1 MDTSK
6 NIDTNIVKYKGFDSI
21 YDTLNECEWVT
32 KNEGFKYEN
41 SLMERNVS
49 PYLQKNSN
57 MRTFFPYLNKIM
69 SHLINSVK
77 YLRNFNNYAVRK
89 DYKRI
94 D

>member
-6 NIDTNIVKYKGFDSI
+6 NNDINITKYKGFPSFYEALD
-21 YDTLNECEWVT
+21 ECRWET

-41 SLMERNVS
+41 TLFERS
-49 PYLQKNSN
+49 TS
-57 MRTFFPYLNKIM
+57 FFPYLNKLM
-69 SHLINSVK
+69 SNLINSVK

>member
-6 NIDTNIVKYKGFDSI
+6 NSDIEILKYKDFDSI
-21 YDTLNECEWVT
+21 YQQLDEYGWET
-32 KNEGFKYEN
+32 KNEGYKYEN
-41 SLMERNVS
+41 TLFEISTSR
-49 PYLQKNSN
+49 YLKGNTTMTS
-57 MRTFFPYLNKIM
+57 FFPYLNKLM
-69 SHLINSVK
+69 SHLINAVK